1 MHQKLVILRVKV
13 LKTSFPNIW
22 RHSNLITIFLKDRAA
37 PKNTLHHQECTGN
50 LKDSAKKA
58 GIAKKISLHTL
69 RHSFATHLLE
79 HGTDLRYTQSLL
91 GHEDSK
97 ITEIQTPVTPKGFD
111 QLKSPL
117 DHMELD
123 D

>member
-37 PKNTLHHQECTGN
+37 LKNTPYHQECTGN
-50 LKDSAKKA
+50 LKDSTKKA
-58 GIAKKISLHTL
+58 GIAKKISVHTL
-69 RHSFATHLLE
+69 RHSFATHILE
-79 HGTDLRYTQSLL
+79 HGTDLRYILSLL
-91 GHEDSK
+91 GHEGSK
-97 ITEIQTPVTPKGFD
+97 ITEIHTPVTPKGFD